1 MREGGVTLK
10 FDLTKPF
17 SKINKDQSGNLIS
30 TSFSFWNV
38 SPRQLWPG
46 LGSLEEQQVR
56 AIYLIRYSRLSFV
69 TSTCQ
74 TRFRWPVKGQ
84 LRPCWII
91 NLPTLLLL
99 KLKKTV
105 WECNCCKCLI
115 FEGIQAWGKTKLE
128 NNVLFWKNN
137 YGFTLFGSP
146 SFVCWAHFNTRVVI
160 TCRNFGFNLG

>member
-10 FDLTKPF
+10 FDITKPF

-30 TSFSFWNV
+30 TSFSFWDV
-38 SPRQLWPG
+38 CPRQLWPG

-99 KLKKTV
+99 KLKKLFENVTV
-105 WECNCCKCLI
+105 ANVWYSREFKHEVKQNGKITYYFERIITDSPCL
-115 FEGIQAWGKTKLE
+115 
-128 NNVLFWKNN
+128 VL
-137 YGFTLFGSP
+137 LH
-146 SFVCWAHFNTRVVI
+146 SFVEPILTPVLW
-160 TCRNFGFNLG
+160 